1 MAQRVKNL
9 QAMQETWVQYLGQED
24 PLEKGMATHSIFLPG
39 ESHEQRSLVGC
50 SPVGCKESDTTEATS
65 YACTQAAFYDSEKSG
80 FLKRIDSFPTWMIS
94 SPYNGL
100 EVFGEDIVSGESLWL
115 SLACLRN
122 VNYRKSFMKKIN
134 RN

>member
-1 MAQRVKNL
+1 M
-9 QAMQETWVQYLGQED
+9 
-24 PLEKGMATHSIFLPG
+24 
-39 ESHEQRSLVGC
+39 GC

-65 YACTQAAFYDSEKSG
+65 YACTPAAFYDSEKSG

-115 SLACLRN
+115 SLACPKVVAEPKILMQVVSLRGN
-122 VNYRKSFMKKIN
+122 P
-134 RN
+134 

>member
-1 MAQRVKNL
+1 M
-9 QAMQETWVQYLGQED
+9 
-24 PLEKGMATHSIFLPG
+24 
-39 ESHEQRSLVGC
+39 GC

-65 YACTQAAFYDSEKSG
+65 YARTHTAFCDSEKSG

-94 SPYNGL
+94 SPFNGL